1 MAGSKKKEARQQY
14 TVMLKASTVE
24 EIDKLASKMEMTRSH
39 LMGNL
44 IESGLEDA
52 KILDRLGAFDL
63 IKAGGK
69 LARKIRHGL
78 LSGKLT
84 FKDEGELESKE

>member
-44 IESGLEDA
+44 IESGLDDA
-52 KILDRLGAFDL
+52 RILDRLGAFDL
-63 IKAGGK
+63 IKTGGK
-69 LARKIRHGL
+69 FARKIRHGL
-78 LSGKLT
+78 LSGKLIV
-84 FKDEGELESKE
+84 KDDGELESKE